1 MRVRLLVKVMK
12 PDLVTVKARVVGNTS
27 CTVTTARPL
36 PSVTAHCSNSN
47 VKASVSSSIGTPSKL
62 DRRTDQSLSVA
73 LSVGSA
79 VEW

>member
-36 PSVTAHCSNSN
+36 PSVTAHCSNFN

-62 DRRTDQSLSVA
+62 ILIGEQITHCQLPCLSD
-73 LSVGSA
+73 LR
-79 VEW
+79 